1 MKLYTYPALFR
12 TQKVLITAEYAG
24 VKIEVDQNVTADKL
38 KALSVH
44 GKVPCLE
51 TKEGTISE
59 SNAIT
64 RYIARQGPSGL
75 YGSTAFETAQI
86 DSWVDFCSDELEIP
100 ATLWIAPILGWM
112 ENNEAVTT
120 RAISDLKKGIQV
132 LEGHMKTETYIVGKQ
147 ITIADIAI
155 ATTLLLPMKLV
166 LDEKAR
172 KGFPN
177 VCRWFDLCVNQIAFL
192 DIIGATTLCSV
203 PLVASASSSAKPA
216 EKKEEKKAPEG
227 GAAGE
232 KRKQEQ
238 AAVAPV
244 AGMFHHKKANAEF
257 PSF

>member
-1 MKLYTYPALFR
+1 M
-12 TQKVLITAEYAG
+12 
-24 VKIEVDQNVTADKL
+24 
-38 KALSVH
+38 
-44 GKVPCLE
+44 
-51 TKEGTISE
+51 
-59 SNAIT
+59 
-64 RYIARQGPSGL
+64 
-75 YGSTAFETAQI
+75 
-86 DSWVDFCSDELEIP
+86 DFCSDELEIP

-132 LEGHMKTETYIVGKQ
+132 LEAHLKTETYVVGRQ

-192 DIIGATTLCSV
+192 DIIGATTLCTV
-203 PLVASASSSAKPA
+203 PLVASASTTGAKPA
-216 EKKEEKKAPEG
+216 EKKEEKKPVEG
-227 GAAGE
+227 GATGE

-238 AAVAPV
+238 AAVAPAAPA
-244 AGMFHHKKANAEF
+244 AGTL
-257 PSF
+257 